1 MLVRGACAS
10 LVEPPTVLDT
20 LVGNKGRVS
29 IVGLELTE
37 HHAGLVSV
45 VVLPALPPDFWYY
58 RHALPYLTSFPI
70 DGHVHLGL
78 LGRMEQGRMELGR
91 MEQGRMQLGRIEQG
105 SCPNLFS
112 LLKSDITDQG
122 ADKERKFIFI
132 LMNTGDSSA
141 W

>member
-1 MLVRGACAS
+1 MLVHGACAS

-20 LVGNKGRVS
+20 LVGNNGRVS

-78 LGRMEQGRMELGR
+78 LGRMEQGRMEQGRKKLGR
-91 MEQGRMQLGRIEQG
+91 MELGRME
-105 SCPNLFS
+105 
-112 LLKSDITDQG
+112 
-122 ADKERKFIFI
+122 
-132 LMNTGDSSA
+132 
-141 W
+141 